1 LNKPAKTL
9 IIFVVLAFGAI
20 LFLGALNGQGGAFS
34 ILGQDP
40 VKQLSFSEVQAK
52 APNKDKDGNPELVKV
67 NIQGNT
73 ISGELSDKDA
83 PKGIRNFVSNGPLP
97 DSPAMNSFTE
107 QLRANNVKYE
117 YQTPPPWAV
126 AASVLGFL
134 AIPIV
139 IVIFLWIFMMR
150 QAQMGGNQAVSF
162 GRSKAKR
169 AGENTTKVTFD
180 DVAGIDEAKAELF
193 EIVDFLKNTK
203 KYTALGAKIPK
214 GILLTGPP
222 GVGKTHLARAIAG
235 EAGVPFF
242 HISGSDFVEMFVGV
256 GAARVRDLFETAKAH
271 RPSLIFVD
279 EIDAVGR
286 QRGAGLGGGH
296 DEREQTLNQL
306 LVEMDGFDPNSGVI
320 LIAATNRPDVLD
332 PAILRP
338 GRFDRQVVVDA
349 PDAKGREAILKVH
362 AKGKPFAGDV
372 DLSKLSRRTVG
383 FTGADLANML
393 NEGALLAA
401 RRNHSKIAQ
410 GDLEEALDRVI
421 MGPQRKSRVFNAKE
435 KEVIAY
441 HEAGHAVIGELLEF
455 SDPIHKVTILPRGM
469 SLGSTWHMPEQDKFL
484 VTEQELLDDITSLLG
499 GRVAEDMVFSE
510 ITTGASNDLQRVTSI
525 ARAMVMDYGMSEKLG
540 TMAIGRRAHNPF
552 LGRDYMDERN
562 YSEEVAKQIDDEVRH
577 IVENCFDRAKSV
589 LESNR
594 EKLDAV
600 VQALLERETLDR
612 DEFLLIMAGES
623 LPPYEAPIEE
633 ATQQLPNEESKS
645 SEKSVKTTKLKVDPA

>member
-1 LNKPAKTL
+1 M
-9 IIFVVLAFGAI
+9 VVLAFGAI
-20 LFLGALNGQGGAFS
+20 LFLNALGGQGNAFS
-34 ILGQDP
+34 ILGQNP
-40 VKQLSFSEVQAK
+40 VKELSISEVKQKAAK
-52 APNKDKDGNPELVKV
+52 KDADGNPEILKID
-67 NIQGNT
+67 IQGSSIT
-73 ISGELSDKDA
+73 GELSDKTA
-83 PKGIRNFVSNGPLP
+83 PKGIRNFVSKGPEP
-97 DSPAMNSFTE
+97 NSPAMNAFTE
-107 QLRANNVKYE
+107 VLDANHIKYD
-117 YQTPPPWAV
+117 YQSPPPWAV
-126 AASVLGFL
+126 AMGVLGML

-139 IVIFLWIFMMR
+139 IIVLLWVFMMR
-150 QAQMGGNQAVSF
+150 QAQMGGNQAMSF

-362 AKGKPFAGDV
+362 AKGKPFGGDV
-372 DLSKLSRRTVG
+372 DLTKLSRRTVG

-401 RRNHSKIAQ
+401 RRNHSKISQ
-410 GDLEEALDRVI
+410 PDLEEALDRVI

-441 HEAGHAVIGELLEF
+441 HEAGHAVIGEILDF

-499 GRVAEDMVFSE
+499 GRVAEEMVFSE

-589 LESNR
+589 LEANR
-594 EKLDAV
+594 DKLDAV

-612 DEFLLIMAGES
+612 DEFLIIMAGET
-623 LPPYEAPIEE
+623 LPPYVEAQDET
-633 ATQQLPNEESKS
+633 TQSPANEEPQS
-645 SEKSVKTTKLKVDPA
+645 SEKSVKTPKLKPDPA